1 MPWAKAGDEPAH
13 RDRFR
18 QKRRKNTSS
27 RGAADEARSADRRGA
42 HGQVSGPGR
51 DGDQETGGMAAGGRC
66 SLSEV

>member
-18 QKRRKNTSS
+18 QKRRKNPSS

-42 HGQVSGPGR
+42 HGQVSGPG
-51 DGDQETGGMAAGGRC
+51 
-66 SLSEV
+66 